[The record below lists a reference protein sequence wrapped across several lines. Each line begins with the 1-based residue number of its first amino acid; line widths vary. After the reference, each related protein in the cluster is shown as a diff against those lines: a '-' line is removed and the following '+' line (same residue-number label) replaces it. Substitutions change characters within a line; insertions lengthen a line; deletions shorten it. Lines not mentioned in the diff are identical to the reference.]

1 MKWLDRDSL
10 REALSY
16 LGRAALEEGLELE
29 ICLYGGSAMLLAYD
43 SRAATKDV
51 DAVIKPVDAGKR
63 LAAKIAKD
71 LQLHEDWLN
80 DDVRQFLSP
89 DPTKGRRKLS
99 IEIPGLRV
107 FVATANYLL
116 AMKAIACRRPL
127 PGYRGDHDD
136 LVFLI
141 KKIGIRNVDE
151 IQARIDQFFHDEV
164 ISEEKREV
172 LESLI
177 KEAND
182 E

>member
-1 MKWLDRDSL
+1 MKWLDKATL
-10 REALSY
+10 RNALAN
-16 LGRAALEEGLELE
+16 LGEAALEEGLELE

-51 DAVIKPVDAGKR
+51 DAVINPVETGKR
-63 LAAKIAKD
+63 LAARIAKD
-71 LQLHEDWLN
+71 LHLHEDWLN

-89 DPTKGRRKLS
+89 NPVAGRRKLS
-99 IEIPGLRV
+99 LEIPGLQI

-127 PGYRGDHDD
+127 PGYRGDHAD
-136 LVFLI
+136 LVYLI
-141 KKIGIRNVDE
+141 RKIGIRNVDE
-151 IQARIDQFFHDEV
+151 IQERIDQFFRDEV
-164 ISEEKREV
+164 VSEDKREV

-177 KEAND
+177 EEAHN

>member
-1 MKWLDRDSL
+1 MKWLDGNSL
-10 REALSY
+10 REALLH
-16 LGRAALEEGLELE
+16 LGKAALEEGLELE

-51 DAVIKPVDAGKR
+51 DAVINPVDAGKR
-63 LAAKIAKD
+63 LAAKVAKD
-71 LQLHEDWLN
+71 LKLHEDWLN

-89 DPTKGRRKLS
+89 NPSEGRRKLS
-99 IEIPGLRV
+99 IEIPGLKI

-127 PGYRGDHDD
+127 PGYRGDHAD
-136 LVFLI
+136 LIFLI
-141 KKIGIRNVDE
+141 KKIGIQNVDE
-151 IQARIDQFFHDEV
+151 IQERIDQFFHDEA

-172 LESLI
+172 LEGLI
-177 KEAND
+177 EEAID